1 MREKEIL
8 NRQIL
13 IKKSKCLNQV
23 FGCLLLTILFL
34 LIPFA
39 PLTVNNLSK
48 TNLIISVI
56 ILFVIFGLPFGIVI
70 FFRKLINALNTF
82 IKIKKCNFVIL
93 KDKLMQKEDFYRYYG
108 THEEAER
115 RQLCL
120 RLYFEQFYNI
130 YNKEI
135 VQTCNTLKEFNYFK
149 ESQVYYLI
157 FLKNAKKPFTI
168 LKKEEYEIDS
178 SLQNNIMQIEQ
189 MENNIK

>member
-70 FFRKLINALNTF
+70 FL
-82 IKIKKCNFVIL
+82 
-93 KDKLMQKEDFYRYYG
+93 
-108 THEEAER
+108 
-115 RQLCL
+115 
-120 RLYFEQFYNI
+120 
-130 YNKEI
+130 
-135 VQTCNTLKEFNYFK
+135 
-149 ESQVYYLI
+149 
-157 FLKNAKKPFTI
+157 
-168 LKKEEYEIDS
+168 
-178 SLQNNIMQIEQ
+178 
-189 MENNIK
+189 EN